1 MRARSRIAVLAA
13 GTLGL
18 AAVLVGSGSLS
29 TANASGPVAQP
40 AGTLTLTTLTGSAT
54 GDAWSFGSVSQP
66 VGAVPGTCTL
76 TPTTGPL
83 VNLTATN
90 GVPAFA
96 THMIGVNGAPWPN
109 YQCARINKYYNY
121 PGQSLTIGINNVAGG
136 PLNDPTFGA
145 FLASAATFDLEVT
158 DNSKLKAELLVNGS
172 VVGTYALWADD
183 NKTPTTVPA
192 GTAYC
197 RLASTWSRDTY
208 GKKDNCTWSISG
220 GPNFDSI
227 RLTAVAGSFSVEGGG
242 DWGADAA
249 THRTTI
255 SLVSFFD
262 GTTVCGD
269 AITVVGQGSDSID
282 GVLTPLGPDTEGA
295 TCEGGTPY
303 TIESDEE
310 GLTFHKPDYAD
321 PNGQYAIALQ
331 RTFTDAS
338 AAEFPQPGLEV
349 DWEADEGRLPL
360 NLCPAGLIGNT
371 LNADGTPTVVDLSV
385 IDGVDQS
392 ALRPEQQ
399 FACIYK
405 SVPDYDSETGVLT
418 TTDYVWFT
426 GDILLTTK
434 R

>member
-1 MRARSRIAVLAA
+1 M
-13 GTLGL
+13 
-18 AAVLVGSGSLS
+18 
-29 TANASGPVAQP
+29 
-40 AGTLTLTTLTGSAT
+40 
-54 GDAWSFGSVSQP
+54 
-66 VGAVPGTCTL
+66 GAVPGTCTL

-282 GVLTPLGPDTEGA
+282 GTVDYGVAFGVIEKIVTGERRFLIEALALAVAKALIARYPQIRRAEITVRKPNAPVAGVLD
-295 TCEGGTPY
+295 
-303 TIESDEE
+303 
-310 GLTFHKPDYAD
+310 HV
-321 PNGQYAIALQ
+321 
-331 RTFTDAS
+331 
-338 AAEFPQPGLEV
+338 EV
-349 DWEADEGRLPL
+349 
-360 NLCPAGLIGNT
+360 
-371 LNADGTPTVVDLSV
+371 TVVWP
-385 IDGVDQS
+385 G
-392 ALRPEQQ
+392 
-399 FACIYK
+399 
-405 SVPDYDSETGVLT
+405 
-418 TTDYVWFT
+418 
-426 GDILLTTK
+426 
-434 R
+434 